1 MSINLTWDLDS
12 IFPNG
17 SQSVEFADFLAGLD
31 AAMRQAEASKLP
43 GPLNS
48 ATQLDW
54 LSIFQS
60 YLDLSARLSHAG
72 SYVGCLVSQDVKDE
86 TARLLDGRL
95 DRFSAR
101 LEGLWT
107 RLNAAAADQPDADWD
122 NLMQT
127 SALKPVAFK
136 LSEQRTLAKQKMPAD
151 LESLAAELA
160 ADGYHAWD
168 QLYGTVSGLKQVEFE
183 EDGKAQQ
190 KSLGQL
196 QHKFMGDPDR
206 SVRQR
211 AFEAYQLAWQDLAP
225 TVALALNYQAGFR
238 LTLYRRRGWDS
249 VLKEPLF
256 NNRLS
261 QDTLDAMWNVVAAK
275 SHKLQD
281 YFKAKAALLGVDKLK
296 WYDISAPVGKTD
308 RKFSFAEAGDFI
320 VDNIGRFN
328 PNIADFCRMA
338 IDNSWVES
346 EDRPGKRAGAF
357 CTGFPLT
364 NQTRIFMT
372 FDGSFNAL
380 STLAHELGHGYHNW
394 VMRDLPYGARRYTMS
409 VAETASTFNELI
421 VKDAALKIAAD
432 KQERLG
438 LLSQKLDDAAGFMM
452 NIRARYD
459 FERAFFDKRS
469 KGSLSIDELSD
480 LMLQAQ
486 QNAYH
491 HSLAKDGYFPLFW
504 ASKLHFYIT
513 RAPFY
518 NFPYTFGYLFSYGV
532 YRQALQE
539 GPGFK
544 DRYIAMLRDTGS
556 MDTETLARTHL
567 GVDLTQPAFWK
578 TAVDGIL
585 ADVDEF
591 ITLAKV

>member
-12 IFPNG
+12 IFPDG
-17 SQSVEFADFLAGLD
+17 SQSVEFADFLATLNTEISE
-31 AAMRQAEASKLP
+31 AEANKLP
-43 GPLNS
+43 GPLTS
-48 ATQLDW
+48 ATLSDW
-54 LSIFQS
+54 IAIFQR
-60 YLDLSARLSHAG
+60 YLNLSAKLSHAG
-72 SYVGCLVSQDVKDE
+72 SYVGCLVSQDVQDE

-95 DRFSAR
+95 DNLSAK

-107 RLNAAAADQPDADWD
+107 RLNAAAAELSDTSWND
-122 NLMQT
+122 LMQT
-127 SALKPVAFK
+127 SALRPVAFK
-136 LSEQRTLAKQKMPAD
+136 LSEQRTLAKQKMPAN

-160 ADGYHAWD
+160 ANGYHAWD

-183 EDGKAQQ
+183 EDGKTQQ

-196 QHKFMGDPDR
+196 QYKFMGDPNR
-206 SVRQR
+206 GTRQR
-211 AFEAYQLAWQDLAP
+211 AFEAYQLAWKDLAP
-225 TVALALNYQAGFR
+225 TIALALNNQAGFR

-261 QDTLDAMWNVVAAK
+261 QDTLDAMWGVVAAK
-275 SHKLQD
+275 SHKLKD
-281 YFKAKAALLGVDKLK
+281 YFKAKARLLGIDKLK
-296 WYDISAPVGKTD
+296 WYDVSAPVGKTD
-308 RKFSFAEAGDFI
+308 QKFTFAEAGDF
-320 VDNIGRFN
+320 VADNIGRFN
-328 PNIADFCRMA
+328 PDIADFCRMA
-338 IDNSWVES
+338 IDNRWVEA
-346 EDRPGKRAGAF
+346 EDRAGKRAGAF
-357 CTGFPLT
+357 CTAFPLL

-380 STLAHELGHGYHNW
+380 STLAHELGHGYHNR
-394 VMRDLPYGARRYTMS
+394 VMKDLPYGARRYTMS
-409 VAETASTFNELI
+409 VAETASTFNELV

-432 KQERLG
+432 DQERLG

-452 NIRARYD
+452 NIRARYE
-459 FERAFFDKRS
+459 FERAFFEKRRS
-469 KGSLSIDELSD
+469 GSLSIDELSA

-491 HSLAKDGYFPLFW
+491 HSLAEDGYFPLFW

-532 YRQALQE
+532 YQHALQE

-544 DRYIAMLRDTGS
+544 ERYIAMLRDTGS
-556 MDTETLARTHL
+556 MDTETLASVHL
-567 GVDLTQPAFWK
+567 GADLTRPAFWEA
-578 TAVDGIL
+578 AVDGIL

-591 ITLAKV
+591 VALAKA